1 MSHILALLSSI
12 VLGCSSLFANLAFP
26 TSQNQPVN
34 QITRPG
40 LATVVVPVTI
50 IAEWLGLKF
59 DHSRPAC
66 PYSRQNFL
74 LNIFFVKSK
83 GSRVFLFW

>member
-1 MSHILALLSSI
+1 MSHFLTLPSS
-12 VLGCSSLFANLAFP
+12 VFWGCSSLFANLAFL
-26 TSQNQPVN
+26 TLQNQPVN
-34 QITRPG
+34 QTTRPG
-40 LATVVVPVTI
+40 LAVVVVLVTI

-83 GSRVFLFW
+83 GSRVFLF